1 MEYLNV
7 WKLMKSQDTEIE
19 NKIFFD
25 VYDKKPLIVS
35 SYLVSF
41 SIPWE

>member
-7 WKLMKSQDTEIE
+7 WKLMKIQDTEIE

-25 VYDKKPLIVS
+25 VYDKTPLIVS
-35 SYLVSF
+35 SYLVSV

>member
-25 VYDKKPLIVS
+25 VYLMN
-35 SYLVSF
+35 F
-41 SIPWE
+41 